1 MLRPRSSIP
10 RDRPGVVERAYQ
22 MARTG
27 QFHYVEEIRRELDRE
42 GYYPCRAH
50 IAGAALLKSLRAEIT
65 TALGKPSP
73 DRHI

>member
-1 MLRPRSSIP
+1 MLRVRRTSPT
-10 RDRPGVVERAYQ
+10 DRPGVVERAYQ

-50 IAGAALLKSLRAEIT
+50 IAGAALLKSLRGEIAV
-65 TALGKPSP
+65 ALKVGTP
-73 DRHI
+73 DRS